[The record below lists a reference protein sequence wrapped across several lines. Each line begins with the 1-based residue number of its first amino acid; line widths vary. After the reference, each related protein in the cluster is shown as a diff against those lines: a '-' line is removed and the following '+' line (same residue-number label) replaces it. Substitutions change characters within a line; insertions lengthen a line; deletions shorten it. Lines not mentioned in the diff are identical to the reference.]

1 MPKAADSLTAEKRN
15 EATREDKLLVVL
27 DDVLQVTDE
36 LDVDYALIGGIA
48 SAVLG
53 RPRVTRDID
62 LFVRAEDTK
71 EIMVALDEAGF
82 RTERPDLD
90 WLYKAFK
97 DDVQVDVIF
106 RGEGIV
112 YLDEEMTKRIIERP
126 YKGRHVRLVPPEDL
140 LVMKALAHEEA
151 TPHYWHDALAIIA
164 GNDLDW
170 DYVLRRA
177 QYGARRVLSLL
188 VYAQSVDLVV
198 PVSVIR
204 SLFDT
209 VYEDAG

>member
-1 MPKAADSLTAEKRN
+1 MPKAADALAAEKQD
-15 EATREDKLLVVL
+15 EATREDLLLSVL
-27 DDVLQVTDE
+27 DDTLAAVDALGR
-36 LDVDYALIGGIA
+36 DYALIGGIA

-62 LFVRAEDTK
+62 LFVRAEDTN
-71 EIMVALDEAGF
+71 EIMVALDAAGF
-82 RTERPDLD
+82 RTEQPDLD

-112 YLDEEMTKRIIERP
+112 YLDDEMSDRIITRT
-126 YKGRHVRLVPPEDL
+126 YKGRTVRLVPPEDL

-164 GNDLDW
+164 ANELDW
-170 DYVLRRA
+170 DYVLQRA
-177 QYGARRVLSLL
+177 QFGARRVLSLL

-198 PVSVIR
+198 PAPVIR
-204 SLFDT
+204 SLFET
-209 VYEDAG
+209 IY